1 MKVSRSGA
9 SQTCGFAEFK
19 EDTIMVRN
27 WKIVLGA
34 AVLLTGAVVLAVWG
48 GNGEIRVARAQTAR
62 GGPIHG
68 YVGAALAAAATG
80 AVQGPVINLPDIS
93 VFAKNLK
100 TGLSSAPVKTN
111 PQGYFRTSTLS
122 PGVYHICAAG
132 TGYTSSCDPQEIEI
146 VNSIYVMN
154 HTVEIRP
161 AGGAIDGTVR
171 LADQVRPCFWFRPA
185 FSTQTVIAA
194 KVSLLDTGGN
204 VVAGPVNG
212 NSVGQYVLPVLGSQ
226 GGFTLRAVC
235 EGLSST
241 EEVRFP
247 GGGTLQRD
255 ITIRNSAPQIVS
267 VSLTKGGVGV
277 RVANPGDT
285 LQATVVATDLDGD
298 TLHYKWTDDSGRALG
313 LPDAAT
319 VNWPLL
325 NSPALNTLRVQVS
338 DGKGGYAVSQQS
350 LRAGV
355 KGILFQG
362 TLVGRVDGN
371 SITNAAITLNGV
383 TATSDAQGQF
393 QVEVPDA
400 SRFVLNV
407 AKPGFA
413 FISRV
418 FYAPATELQIPL
430 DATQTVT
437 VNGRTG
443 GPVQMQPGECDC
455 ACEEHH
461 DGDRDHDR
469 GDHHD
474 WDRGRDD
481 HRWKHDHDH
490 KKCKSTTGQ
499 FAMTLEPN
507 SLIDTQGNPFTGTAK
522 VELFQYDTTL
532 PNPIPG
538 DQGAISQGKAV
549 RLSTFGAF
557 YIQPRDSAGNPLQMA
572 GGKKANV
579 TMPIEPT
586 LLAKAPATVPFLRY
600 DESTGLWTEVGTL
613 TRSGNNYV
621 GSINHFSVFNAD
633 TEFGGSAC
641 VKVILDPD
649 TFTAF
654 PYALDGTYVD
664 PASGQ
669 FHHNGTLVTGD
680 PIGVERMP
688 PNVNFTLDVYDKTNT
703 NLLKSVTLYSGPA
716 LPAQFSGTGV
726 NAGLDID
733 SVNYSHC
740 NGPVT
745 IYQTNG
751 VPTGDLTYLMP
762 IFSGTGEFQDNSV
775 AYQNAT
781 NAGPGG
787 NRATFTDWLAANG
800 FSTGEPQAIYFNNGD
815 LKFGRNMHCRV
826 TDTTTGYTACYVSNY
841 GNVGES
847 NDVAQALIDARTPG
861 FAPVATVAM
870 EYNPNPTT
878 PGEGVQFWAY
888 NFVSNPNGAYLA
900 QPILDN
906 QGAKPIPNMCQG
918 CHGGGFD
925 TTTHLASGS
934 IFLPFDLDSFLY
946 DTQGD
951 PHSAVNPTGYLAV
964 QDQFQKLNNIVLN
977 THPDTLTG
985 DSNDPVT
992 NLMKLWYPGG
1002 VQNTGQQ
1009 FLFNNAIAANQKGF
1023 PSNGPLYDQVVKP
1036 ACRTCHLAMG
1046 PSIDWTS
1053 FSQMS
1058 GQAGQIQGYAC
1069 GGGSPQKH
1077 TANNFAMPHAQVPFL
1092 YFWTDVSAPASTL
1105 DSELSLA
1112 APGCPNQ

>member
-1 MKVSRSGA
+1 M
-9 SQTCGFAEFK
+9 
-19 EDTIMVRN
+19 IRN
-27 WKIVLGA
+27 WKMML
-34 AVLLTGAVVLAVWG
+34 GAVVLLTAAVVLVVWG
-48 GNGEIRVARAQTAR
+48 ENGGLRVVRAQTAR

-68 YVGAALAAAATG
+68 YVGAALAVEVAATV
-80 AVQGPVINLPDIS
+80 AIQGPVINLPDIS
-93 VFAKNLK
+93 VFARNLK
-100 TGLSSAPVKTN
+100 TGVSSGQVKTN
-111 PQGYFRTSTLS
+111 PQGYFRTNTLA
-122 PGVYHICAAG
+122 PGVYHICVEG

-146 VNSIYVMN
+146 VNSIHVMN

-161 AGGAIDGTVR
+161 ASGAIDGTVR
-171 LADQVRPCFWFRPA
+171 LADQVTPCFWFRPA

-194 KVSLLDTGGN
+194 KVSLLDTGGK

-212 NSVGQYVLPVLGSQ
+212 NSVGQYVLPVSGSQ

-235 EGLSST
+235 EGLASDT
-241 EEVRFP
+241 GVKFP
-247 GGGTLQRD
+247 GGGVSRQD
-255 ITIRNSAPQIVS
+255 FVIRNNAPQIVS

-285 LQATVVATDLDGD
+285 LQATVVARDLDGD
-298 TLHYKWTDDSGRALG
+298 TLHYQWTDDSGRALG

-325 NSPALNTLRVQVS
+325 NSAALNTLRVQVS
-338 DGKGGYAVSQQS
+338 DGKGGFAVSQQS

-355 KGILFQG
+355 KGIFFQG
-362 TLVGRVDGN
+362 TLVGRVDGGAIGN
-371 SITNAAITLNGV
+371 ATITMNGV
-383 TATSDAQGQF
+383 TATSDAGGQF
-393 QVEVPDA
+393 QVQVPDA
-400 SRFVLNV
+400 SRFVLNIS
-407 AKPGFA
+407 KPGFA
-413 FISRV
+413 FVSRV
-418 FYAPATELQIPL
+418 YYGQATGLQVPL

-443 GPVQMQPGECDC
+443 GPVQTQPGECDC

-461 DGDRDHDR
+461 DGDRDHHHW
-469 GDHHD
+469 DHD
-474 WDRGRDD
+474 RDD
-481 HRWKHDHDH
+481 RHRRHDHD
-490 KKCKSTTGQ
+490 KKCKPTTGQ
-499 FAMTLEPN
+499 LAMSLEPN
-507 SLIDTQGNPFTGTAK
+507 SLMDAQGNPFTGTAK

-538 DQGAISQGKAV
+538 DQGAISQGKTV
-549 RLSTFGAF
+549 RLATFGAF

-586 LLAKAPATVPFLRY
+586 LLAKAPAIVPFLRY

-621 GSINHFSVFNAD
+621 GTINHFSVFNAD

-654 PYALDGTYVD
+654 PYALDATYVD
-664 PASGQ
+664 PSSGQ
-669 FHHNGTLVTGD
+669 FHHNGSQVSGN
-680 PIGVERMP
+680 PVGVERMT
-688 PNVNFTLDVYDKTNT
+688 PNVNFTLDVYDATNT
-703 NLLKSVTLYSGPA
+703 TLLKSVTLNSGPP
-716 LPAQFSGTGV
+716 LPAQFSGTGS

-762 IFSGTGEFQDNSV
+762 IFSGTGEFQDNSA
-775 AYQNAT
+775 AYQAAT
-781 NAGPGG
+781 NAGSTGSKF
-787 NRATFTDWLAANG
+787 TFSGWQAANG
-800 FSTGEPQAIYFNNGD
+800 FPGTDSHAIYFNNGD
-815 LKFGRNMHCRV
+815 LKFGRDMHCRV
-826 TDTTTGYTACYVSNY
+826 TSAGTTACYVSNY

-847 NDVAQALIDARTPG
+847 NDVAQALSDARSGTLLQ
-861 FAPVATVAM
+861 ATVAM

-888 NFVSNPNGAYLA
+888 DKNGNYFPR
-900 QPILDN
+900 PILDN

-918 CHGGGFD
+918 CHGGSFD
-925 TTTHLASGS
+925 TTTNLASRS

-951 PHSAVNPTGYLAV
+951 PHSAVDPTNYAAV
-964 QDQFQKLNNIVLN
+964 QEQFRQLNNIVLN
-977 THPDTLTG
+977 TNPDGQTG
-985 DSNDPVT
+985 DTNDPVT
-992 NLMKLWYPGG
+992 KLIALWYPGG
-1002 VQNTGQQ
+1002 VQNSGQQ
-1009 FLFNNAIAANQKGF
+1009 FSFNHAIAANQGGF
-1023 PSNGPLYDQVVKP
+1023 PSNEPLYDNVVKP
-1036 ACRTCHLAMG
+1036 ACRTCHIAQ
-1046 PSIDWTS
+1046 PSFDWTS

-1058 GQAGQIQGYAC
+1058 GFKGQIQSYAC
-1069 GGGSPQKH
+1069 GGGSPQAH
-1077 TANNFAMPHAQVPFL
+1077 SPNNFAMPHAQVPFL
-1092 YFWTDVSAPASTL
+1092 LFWQSGLSSTL
-1105 DSELSLA
+1105 DSELSLLS
-1112 APGCPNQ
+1112 PGCPNQ